1 MREPLQMELHIQHDI
16 MRFLLSIIK
25 KAIDKPCKLSKV
37 LPLHLKILHN
47 EAIDKQRKENI
58 QLSLLLLFLSTFPPK
73 KLRIFHATAQVLPAN
88 KRLGKRDAKRRERKR
103 IHHVRFVC

>member
-73 KLRIFHATAQVLPAN
+73 NCAFFMPLP
-88 KRLGKRDAKRRERKR
+88 KFFQQTDAWEKETRSEVK
-103 IHHVRFVC
+103 